1 MLRSH
6 GTEFTRS
13 FARAASFL
21 THQRRPQPGVIEIA
35 EECAS
40 LTSSSSNASEQ
51 ADHDAEDTSGIGM
64 AKVVFS
70 AQLMW
75 FVASSA
81 TQLGSND
88 AQVHAGHAE
97 RSARGHTERH
107 TQLSVCAKAAGVWH
121 TLWTGV

>member
-88 AQVHAGHAE
+88 AQVHAGTPSAPPAVTLSDI
-97 RSARGHTERH
+97 RS
-107 TQLSVCAKAAGVWH
+107 
-121 TLWTGV
+121 